1 MKGGA
6 LKTALVLALCGPLWA
21 APKWVLVRSPHFT
34 VLSDGG
40 GGESRHVAGQL
51 ERMRAVFGQMFPGMP
66 LDPVAPLEVV
76 AVRNNKE
83 FRTLE
88 PAAYLGKGKTELAG
102 YFQGAPDRN
111 YILLRLDA
119 QASEGAYSTIYHEY
133 THLLTSRLPEELP
146 VWLGEGLAEFYE
158 TTEISDREA
167 EIGRPSPELVN
178 YLRLRQLMP
187 LSRLLAVDDNSPY
200 YHEQD
205 KASIFYAE
213 AWALTDMIMISDEQH
228 HTRRLPDY
236 LEKLRGGMNAVDAAA
251 VALGPLPTL
260 QKQLDEYIRGWAF
273 TYFRVKLHEKV
284 DEDSYTVTPATETA
298 AEATEAD
305 VLAHVERYPDAAALA
320 HTVLAADP
328 GNARA
333 AEALGLVALRRHDL
347 AAAMQWYGQ
356 AVGADAQDFLAQ
368 FSFGEISYQL
378 HADNLDAATA
388 AAAAHSLRQAI
399 ALRPDFAPAYDRLAV
414 VYATRRE
421 NLSEAES
428 LERSAVRLD
437 PRQIV
442 YRYNLAWVLIANTN
456 PAAAV
461 AVLEAAQPLAATDAE
476 VRDCQD
482 RLATARRLT
491 EQKAMADQALR
502 EQRRRPPTAAAGTP
516 PDGGEEVV
524 YDAAPPRAAGAS
536 APPTGPKQQFDG
548 VIRTVSCG
556 TDPASAFK
564 IDLDLTIGTTVVHLH
579 APDYLKIAF
588 LAANFTPSG
597 VMNPCHDLTGLH
609 ATIHA
614 VGGQMVDMLLRK

>member
-1 MKGGA
+1 
-6 LKTALVLALCGPLWA
+6 V
-21 APKWVLVRSPHFT
+21 VRSPHFT

-158 TTEISDREA
+158 TTVITDREA

-213 AWALTDMIMISDEQH
+213 AWALTDMIMVGDEQH

-251 VALGPLPTL
+251 GALGPLPAL
-260 QKQLDEYIRGWAF
+260 QKQLEEYIRGWAF

-284 DEDSYTVTPATETA
+284 DEDGYTVTPATETA

-333 AEALGLVALRRHDL
+333 AEALGLVALRQHDL
-347 AAAMQWYGQ
+347 AAAARWYGQ

-442 YRYNLAWVLIANTN
+442 YRYNLAWVLIADAN

-461 AVLEAAQPLAATDAE
+461 TVLEAAQPLAATDAE

-491 EQKAMADQALR
+491 EQKAMADQALQ
-502 EQRRRPPTAAAGTP
+502 EQRQRPPTAGAGAP

-524 YDAAPPRAAGAS
+524 YDAAPAAGTA
-536 APPTGPKQQFDG
+536 APPSGPKQQFEG
-548 VIRTVSCG
+548 VIQSVACG
-556 TDPASAFK
+556 IDSASRFQLALELK
-564 IDLDLTIGTTVVHLH
+564 TAAAVVHLQ
-579 APDYLKIAF
+579 APDYLKVAF
-588 LAANFTPSG
+588 LAANFTPAG

-609 ATIHA
+609 AVIHA
-614 VGGQMVDMLLRK
+614 VGGQMIDITLRH